1 MRVTVPHRREVDMA
15 TELRGV
21 PVDATNALLD
31 RRLHD
36 IGWGLLLML
45 TGMIW
50 LVPAERVPEGAW
62 LLGVAAI
69 LLGVNVVRYVKHIT
83 VSGLSL
89 VLWLAAL
96 LAAFSRIWR
105 TDLPVLAICLLL
117 IGASLVAKPLLTKTT

>member
-1 MRVTVPHRREVDMA
+1 MA
-15 TELRGV
+15 TDLWNI
-21 PVDATNALLD
+21 PVNATNGRLD

-45 TGMIW
+45 TGLIW

-69 LLGVNVVRYVKHIT
+69 LLGVNVVRYLTHIT
-83 VSGLSL
+83 VSGFSI
-89 VLWLAAL
+89 VLGVAAL

-105 TDLPVLAICLLL
+105 TDLPVLAICLLV
-117 IGASLVAKPLLTKTT
+117 IGASLVARPLLTKTP

>member
-1 MRVTVPHRREVDMA
+1 MA

-83 VSGLSL
+83 VSGFSL
-89 VLWLAAL
+89 VLGFAAL

-105 TDLPVLAICLLL
+105 TDLPVLVICLLI
-117 IGASLVAKPLLTKTT
+117 IGASLVAKPLLTKTM

>member
-1 MRVTVPHRREVDMA
+1 MA
-15 TELRGV
+15 MELRNV
-21 PVDATNALLD
+21 QVNATNALLD
-31 RRLHD
+31 RRFHD

-69 LLGVNVVRYVKHIT
+69 LLGVNVVRYLTHIT

-89 VLWLAAL
+89 VLGFAAL
-96 LAAFSRIWR
+96 LAAFSRMWR
-105 TDLPVLAICLLL
+105 TDLPVLAICLLV
-117 IGASLVAKPLLTKTT
+117 IGASLVAKPLLTRTT

>member
-1 MRVTVPHRREVDMA
+1 MA
-15 TELRGV
+15 TELRNVSVG
-21 PVDATNALLD
+21 ATNALLD

-50 LVPAERVPEGAW
+50 LVPADRVPEGAW

-69 LLGVNVVRYVKHIT
+69 LIGVNVVRYVKHIN
-83 VSGLSL
+83 VSGFSL
-89 VLWLAAL
+89 VLGFAAL

-105 TDLPVLAICLLL
+105 TDWPVLAICLLI
-117 IGASLVAKPLLTKTT
+117 IGASLVAKPLLTKTA

>member
-1 MRVTVPHRREVDMA
+1 MA
-15 TELRGV
+15 IELRNV
-21 PVDATNALLD
+21 SINATNAPLD

-45 TGMIW
+45 TGMFW

-69 LLGVNVVRYVKHIT
+69 LLGVNVVRYLKHIA
-83 VSGLSL
+83 VSGFSF
-89 VLWLAAL
+89 VLGFAAL

-105 TDLPVLAICLLL
+105 TDLPVLAMCLLI

>member
-1 MRVTVPHRREVDMA
+1 MA
-15 TELRGV
+15 TELKSV
-21 PVDATNALLD
+21 PINVTNGLLD

-50 LVPAERVPEGAW
+50 LVPAERVPDGAW

-69 LLGVNVVRYVKHIT
+69 LLGVNVVRYLKHIT
-83 VSGLSL
+83 VSGFSL
-89 VLWLAAL
+89 VLGFTTL

-105 TDLPVLAICLLL
+105 TDVPVLAICLLV
-117 IGASLVAKPLLTKTT
+117 IGASLVAKPLLAKTT

>member
-1 MRVTVPHRREVDMA
+1 MA
-15 TELRGV
+15 TELRNI
-21 PVDATNALLD
+21 PANATNALLD

-45 TGMIW
+45 TGVIW

-83 VSGLSL
+83 VSGFSL
-89 VLWLAAL
+89 VLGLAAL

-105 TDLPVLAICLLL
+105 ADFPVLAICLLI